1 MGLTELSS
9 GQTKICPEETNA
21 KKAKV
26 YGHPR
31 NLAAGRKKMKMV
43 LHPFTQCS

>member
-9 GQTKICPEETNA
+9 GETKICPEETNA

-31 NLAAGRKKMKMV
+31 NLAAVARKA
-43 LHPFTQCS
+43 Q